1 MEKKLSEY
9 LTLAKNI
16 QFQNNNKEIKIAIL
30 SSFTINGLDEC
41 LKVKSSLSKINY
53 KSYIGN
59 YNQHFQD
66 IFNEKSNLYQFEPD
80 LTFLIIDTR
89 SFLGKLFSNPYSF
102 TTKQR
107 RQIFNEKINYLK
119 NAIETFEKNSNK
131 IHEAADVFYHLI
143 MYLEANDIKIEE
155 VIEELNKR
163 KK

>member
-41 LKVKSSLSKINY
+41 LKVKSSLTKINY

-119 NAIETFEKNSNK
+119 NAIETFEKKSNK
-131 IHEAADVFYHLI
+131 KLVIFNFQVPSFSPGGI
-143 MYLEANDIKIEE
+143 IE
-155 VIEELNKR
+155 NKSD
-163 KK
+163 